1 MSNTLGLGV
10 DNVMQIKAVLPNGT
24 LVTAN
29 QCQNQDMW
37 FALRGGGGSTASFHL
52 FIVRFDLD

>member
-29 QCQNQDMW
+29 KCQNPDIW
-37 FALRGGGGSTASFHL
+37 YALRGGGGSTVSFY
-52 FIVRFDLD
+52 

>member
-29 QCQNQDMW
+29 KCQNPDIW
-37 FALRGGGGSTASFHL
+37 YALRGGGGSTVSFTNSTFQL
-52 FIVRFDLD
+52 E